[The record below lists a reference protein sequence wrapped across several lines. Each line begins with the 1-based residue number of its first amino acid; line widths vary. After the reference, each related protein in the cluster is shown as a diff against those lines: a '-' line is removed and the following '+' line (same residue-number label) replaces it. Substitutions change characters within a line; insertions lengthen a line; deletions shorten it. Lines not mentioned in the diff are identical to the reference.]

1 MNAKKL
7 YSLIKVK
14 IKTETPEVQIEK
26 FKIIKDL
33 NASIDFRQIYSR
45 TSLNIDLFIK
55 LHAS

>member
-14 IKTETPEVQIEK
+14 IKTETPEVQIKK